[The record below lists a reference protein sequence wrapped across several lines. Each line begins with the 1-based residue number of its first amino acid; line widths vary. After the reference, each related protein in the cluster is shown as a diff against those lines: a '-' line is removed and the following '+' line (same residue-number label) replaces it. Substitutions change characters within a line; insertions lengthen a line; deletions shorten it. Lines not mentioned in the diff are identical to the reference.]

1 VFPNSMATF
10 CRHVSRGVLGA
21 LLFSVLAAHADA
33 MASPL
38 SRLRLRFTAPAG
50 CPDVSQLTGEIQ
62 EFTEAD
68 TQADSQLQTEPLF
81 VDAVVQAAREGFL
94 LSLSLHDNGKDKQR
108 VLVAP
113 TCEEVVHAAAL
124 IIAMAVDTSVQSRQQ
139 REDAIVRPNGCHC
152 RIRDITAMI
161 IGEPLRCPKPETS
174 APPNCPSAA
183 VVTPPQTKE
192 SIQRRDARPY
202 RVGLSAFG
210 SYHLL
215 PKFALG
221 QAVFAAYQAH
231 RIRLEVALSEVT
243 VASMRG
249 TFPRTADFG
258 LYRASSKGCWSVAG
272 TSWFVGPCAALEGGL
287 MRAQGHGVPDPRKLF
302 APWFASSVG
311 AVAEAPITE
320 GARLGFTADL
330 GLPILRETYVISG
343 QQIYKPGI
351 SGSLG
356 ISLSAGW

>member
-1 VFPNSMATF
+1 MGADGAAQPYLVQGNLRNVSGLVFPNSMAKF

-21 LLFSVLAAHADA
+21 LLFSVTAARSEA

-50 CPDVSQLTGEIQ
+50 CPDASQLQREIQ
-62 EFTEAD
+62 EFAEAD
-68 TQADSQLQTEPLF
+68 TQADTKADTQTQTAPLF
-81 VDAVVQAAREGFL
+81 VDAGAQAAQEGFL

-139 REDAIVRPNGCHC
+139 REDAIMRPNGCHC

-174 APPNCPSAA
+174 APPNCPSAE
-183 VVTPPQTKE
+183 VITPPQTKDG
-192 SIQRRDARPY
+192 IARRDARPY

-231 RIRLEVALSEVT
+231 RIRL
-243 VASMRG
+243 
-249 TFPRTADFG
+249 
-258 LYRASSKGCWSVAG
+258 
-272 TSWFVGPCAALEGGL
+272 
-287 MRAQGHGVPDPRKLF
+287 
-302 APWFASSVG
+302 
-311 AVAEAPITE
+311 
-320 GARLGFTADL
+320 
-330 GLPILRETYVISG
+330 
-343 QQIYKPGI
+343 
-351 SGSLG
+351 
-356 ISLSAGW
+356 